1 MQLIFIGIGIFIIT
15 VIMIEL
21 ISYAIRNTRSVNS
34 IKIRKRLKNFSQS
47 DFEKSGSDILKK
59 KIYSDIPLFNSLLSI
74 IPGVQKIDTLV
85 DQADGKQSIGFYILL
100 SLVLAS
106 LGFFVGMIIFV
117 EPYQACLLVIPLGYL
132 PFLYLSRLKR
142 KRIEKFKKQ
151 LPDGLDL
158 MARSLKAGHAFSGG
172 MKMTADEFD
181 DPLGPEFAKTI
192 DEINFGVSIE
202 EALKNFAG
210 RIDCQELRYFVV
222 AVILQRETGGNLAEL
237 IETLAN
243 LIREKFKF
251 DGKVRTLSAEGKFSA
266 VVLILLPFFVFGYL
280 WMTNPDF
287 LQPLLAEPIGTVMI
301 FASIIMMVIGALIM
315 KNMVNI
321 KV

>member
-1 MQLIFIGIGIFIIT
+1 MQLFFIGIGIFLIT
-15 VIMIEL
+15 VITIEL
-21 ISYAIRNTRSVNS
+21 IFYSIRNASSVNS
-34 IKIRKRLKNFSQS
+34 IKIRRRLKNFTY
-47 DFEKSGSDILKK
+47 DEFEKNGSDILKK
-59 KIYSDIPLFNSLLSI
+59 EIYSDIPLFNSLLSI
-74 IPGVQKIDTLV
+74 IPGIQKINSLV
-85 DQADGKQSIGFYILL
+85 DQANGKQSIGFYILV
-100 SLVLAS
+100 SLILAS
-106 LGFFVGMIIFV
+106 LGFFIGMTIFV
-117 EPYQACLLVIPLGYL
+117 RSYQASLLVIPFGYL
-132 PFLYLSRLKR
+132 PFLYLTRLKR

-192 DEINFGVSIE
+192 DEINFGVSVE
-202 EALKNFAG
+202 EALKNLAG

-280 WMTNPDF
+280 WMTNPNF
-287 LQPLLAEPIGTVMI
+287 LQPLLAEPIGNHDFRVYCYDGYRC
-301 FASIIMMVIGALIM
+301 FNNEKYG
-315 KNMVNI
+315 
-321 KV
+321 